1 MPDLKTALTNAIQEK
16 QMQTT
21 APVPAPTTPDT
32 VLKTVRE
39 WAVDD
44 ARARI
49 PREPKYTGFL
59 TRDIFLYI
67 QANPKSTM
75 KQVEKAIVQ
84 LPYKYNK
91 GSCGTLMS
99 QMVKAGLM
107 SRDEESRYSTAVE
120 SYTPVNKN
128 KTRRKYTTTNK
139 RPSAIKQASAKAGPP
154 PKAVETAPKMTT
166 ASELDQLLTR
176 LTFVQALEL
185 YKKLRDMLGAVTR
198 MPLP

>member
-1 MPDLKTALTNAIQEK
+1 
-16 QMQTT
+16 MQTT

-75 KQVEKAIVQ
+75 KQVERAIVQ

-107 SRDEESRYSTAVE
+107 SRDEDSRYSTEVE

-128 KTRRKYTTTNK
+128 KTRKKYTTTNK
-139 RPSAIKQASAKAGPP
+139 RPSAIKQASAKAGPL

>member
-1 MPDLKTALTNAIQEK
+1 MPDIKTALSNAIQEK

-21 APVPAPTTPDT
+21 APVATPDT

-39 WAVDD
+39 WAIDD
-44 ARARI
+44 ERARI

-59 TRDIFLYI
+59 TRDLFLYI

-99 QMVKAGLM
+99 QMVKAGLL
-107 SRDEESRYSTAVE
+107 SRDEESRYSAAAE

-128 KTRRKYTTTNK
+128 KTRKRYTTTNK
-139 RPSAIKQASAKAGPP
+139 RPSVVKQASTKAGPL
-154 PKAVETAPKMTT
+154 PKAVEAAPKMTT

-185 YKKLRDMLGAVTR
+185 YKRLRDMLGAATR